1 MVTKEHL
8 AVSGCL
14 QRAFHSFLG
23 MFFQNISMSL
33 VKHPDVLRKIVQK
46 FFGLWASFSFSAGK
60 SVCFRGKIL
69 YFLREYLSDAA
80 VYLLKDRLK
89 TIIFTGR
96 VFPAY
101 RRRILSLRL
110 VSRLGNLVFTCLC
123 KRYFSVFLLILMP
136 CLFVAFASRAIKL
149 FCTFAPKK

>member
-1 MVTKEHL
+1 VFLLCKVCVAEIFGSIRRNSKKNDSLLLMVTKEHL

-23 MFFQNISMSL
+23 MFFQNISIAL

-80 VYLLKDRLK
+80 VYLLKRSFEDYHISLEK
-89 TIIFTGR
+89 SFPR
-96 VFPAY
+96 VEE
-101 RRRILSLRL
+101 R
-110 VSRLGNLVFTCLC
+110 
-123 KRYFSVFLLILMP
+123 
-136 CLFVAFASRAIKL
+136 
-149 FCTFAPKK
+149 FCN

>member
-1 MVTKEHL
+1 MLMVAWTHL

-80 VYLLKDRLK
+80 LYLLKRSFEDYHFLQEES
-89 TIIFTGR
+89 F
-96 VFPAY
+96 
-101 RRRILSLRL
+101 RRTEE
-110 VSRLGNLVFTCLC
+110 G
-123 KRYFSVFLLILMP
+123 
-136 CLFVAFASRAIKL
+136 
-149 FCTFAPKK
+149 FCN